1 MGILSILFLTMIVVI
16 FFFVGRNKDNTPVLV
31 LVGLILVFI
40 NTRLIINYEMNFNP
54 AGMVPA
60 VLLGLFAGSLHEEI
74 IDFFKTIFKI
84 E

>member
-40 NTRLIINYEMNFNP
+40 NTRLIINYEMGFDP
-54 AGMVPA
+54 AIMAPA
-60 VLLGLFAGSLHEEI
+60 ILGAMFLGFISK
-74 IDFFKTIFKI
+74 KTVDSIFKQVY
-84 E
+84 